1 MVGPGVFLYAIEPT
15 QRWGNQSKVGEMA
28 FKPREHAGMQIQF
41 QQKDVKAAST
51 TTTPTFSFDLPTF
64 LNLMMTFML
73 VIIIFQMMAQM
84 MRNIT
89 GAFGGAGGAGGAT
102 V

>member
-1 MVGPGVFLYAIEPT
+1 LGVRLYAIEPAP
-15 QRWGNQSKVGEMA
+15 RWGNQSKIGEMA

-89 GAFGGAGGAGGAT
+89 GAFGGAGGAGGAA

>member
-1 MVGPGVFLYAIEPT
+1 VRLYAIGPAP
-15 QRWGNQSKVGEMA
+15 RWGNQSKIDEMA

-64 LNLMMTFML
+64 LNLVMSFML

-89 GAFGGAGGAGGAT
+89 SAFGGAGGAGGAT